1 MSGFEGLEL
10 RPGSRLLDS
19 EPLSEQVYLVLRDA
33 ICDGVFP
40 DHTHLVQGDL
50 AEQLQVSRTP
60 VRDALLRLSQENLV
74 RGVGARGYVVEA
86 LSERDVLDIY
96 EVRLCLEIQG
106 ALLALPHFSAA
117 AMRRIEE
124 INDNINDPQYSGAD
138 QYDLNR
144 DFHMA
149 VIDPCPNRLL
159 VKIIGDTWEQPMS
172 RRVFRRQ
179 LAAHDGQAGF
189 ADDHQPIISALRN
202 RDAEALKVE
211 LEHHLV
217 TARNEVSRFLSV
229 GDGKGTDVES
239 T

>member
-1 MSGFEGLEL
+1 MSGVESLQL
-10 RPGSRLLDS
+10 KPGSRFLDS

-50 AEQLQVSRTP
+50 AAQLRVSRTP
-60 VRDALLRLSQENLV
+60 VRDALLRLAQENLV

-96 EVRLCLEIQG
+96 EVRLSLEVQG
-106 ALLALPHFSAA
+106 ALLALPNFSAA
-117 AMRRIEE
+117 ALRRIEE
-124 INDNINDPQYSGAD
+124 INDNIKDPLFANVD

-149 VIDPCPNRLL
+149 VIEPCPNRLI
-159 VKIIGDTWEQPMS
+159 VKIIRDTWEQPMS

-179 LAAHDGQAGF
+179 LAKRDDVPGL
-189 ADDHQPIISALRN
+189 ADDHQPIISAI
-202 RDAEALKVE
+202 RDRDSVALQAELVE
-211 LEHHLV
+211 HLV
-217 TARNEVSRFLSV
+217 TARNEVSHFLST
-229 GDGKGTDVES
+229 GDRES
-239 T
+239 A